1 MEDCGMKSIRKINI
15 ITSPFG
21 CIPPHAIGAVEK
33 LWKSCGD
40 YYISRGMD
48 VCFLSKKPESPSICH
63 NNIKY
68 VKGYGRTGSWGKD
81 FLLDLIYSF
90 KALCKMP
97 KCDALILNTAWSP
110 ILLPLFRWKYKVS
123 LYNVARFPKRQFGFY
138 RSVDILSCVSRT
150 VYNCLQEQ
158 TPSSEKQACVISNFI
173 DTEIYHPYRI
183 HSLPSHPVVLYTGRV
198 HREKGIELL
207 IMAIN
212 KLRKNRKVSLRIIG
226 AWDTPRG
233 GSGLAYKDEL
243 DALAEGWQIEWIDP
257 IYNPKELASAMDQCD
272 IYCYPSL
279 ADKGE
284 TFGVAPLEAMALGIP
299 TIVSD
304 LDCFK
309 DFITDRVSGLIF
321 DHRADDAVEQLAKCF
336 EYVMSESKHY
346 QELSSNGVLASASF
360 NVNQKAEEYLW
371 VLHNMLNFGK
381 TGFNIETMMV
391 ESLNQ

>member
-1 MEDCGMKSIRKINI
+1 
-15 ITSPFG
+15 
-21 CIPPHAIGAVEK
+21 
-33 LWKSCGD
+33 
-40 YYISRGMD
+40 
-48 VCFLSKKPESPSICH
+48 
-63 NNIKY
+63 
-68 VKGYGRTGSWGKD
+68 
-81 FLLDLIYSF
+81 
-90 KALCKMP
+90 
-97 KCDALILNTAWSP
+97 
-110 ILLPLFRWKYKVS
+110 
-123 LYNVARFPKRQFGFY
+123 
-138 RSVDILSCVSRT
+138 
-150 VYNCLQEQ
+150 
-158 TPSSEKQACVISNFI
+158 
-173 DTEIYHPYRI
+173 
-183 HSLPSHPVVLYTGRV
+183 
-198 HREKGIELL
+198 
-207 IMAIN
+207 MAIN

-233 GSGLAYKDEL
+233 GSGKAYKDEL
-243 DALAEGWQIEWIDP
+243 NALAEGWQIEWIEP

-321 DHRADDAVEQLAKCF
+321 DHRADDAVEQLSKCF

-346 QELSSNGVLASASF
+346 QDLSSNGVLASASF

-391 ESLNQ
+391 ETLNQ